1 MKRATVGVLLGA
13 LLLGNG
19 MPASGT
25 GADRPRKVVLIA
37 GPLDRS
43 HPPGTHEYE
52 KSVRLLAHC
61 LDHAPN
67 LHGVRT
73 EVHLGGWPDDPRTLD
88 DADSIV
94 LVASGSDRRE
104 EDHPLLVGDRLSV
117 VERQMK
123 RGCGLVLI
131 HWATFAPKDKLGGK
145 LLEWVG
151 GYFDYETGPLP
162 RGWYSKIQTA
172 TTKAR
177 PGSPGHPLCA
187 GLTPFELREEYYYR
201 IRFRDGDARRVPV
214 LVTPIPG
221 ERDDQVVAWAVER
234 AGGGRG
240 FGFTGGHFFDNW
252 KVENFRRM
260 VLNAIVW
267 TAGAEVP
274 AGGVRSRLPT
284 EEELAGVAVGRPIR
298 AVVVTGHQYPG
309 HLWRE
314 TTPALKEA
322 LAPDERLRV
331 SVVEDVEFLAKPEL
345 HSFDVVVFNYCNWER
360 PGLSEAAK
368 KNFVKYLQDGGGL
381 VIVHFANGAFHFSL
395 PKAGESDW
403 PEWRTR
409 ICRRTWD
416 HTPGK
421 SGHDAYGKFTVQIAK
436 VDHAI
441 TRGLKDFETTDEL
454 YFRQQGDEPVVVLAT
469 ARSRVTGRDE
479 PMAFL
484 HAYGKGRV
492 FQTVLGHDAASLR
505 TPGTAE
511 LIRRGAAWAAG
522 RTPRAVTAPPAGPL
536 APGQFG
542 QALDA
547 RRQHAEAAFQDA
559 YQQPPLTAECW
570 AKLDSA
576 RGYNLLV
583 ANNLKESKTHWE
595 LFTMPGSGHFTAY
608 LPGRTPDHVRSKENI
623 CDGKWHHLAMV
634 HEGDRVRLYVD
645 GKPAADERLTP
656 AGGDVKKGA
665 LWFGA
670 YPPHGL
676 GCDGVLDEVRIRRG
690 VRPVG
695 AAPARAPDADEDT
708 VGLWHFDAAEQGRT
722 PDASRT
728 KNPAVIRA
736 GSTAPKPPDGPRSRT
751 ELDYRPADPRL
762 RAVLLDRSD
771 GESYVSLKV
780 DTQGR
785 LFTGGRE
792 ALFVFEP
799 DDRGGYGPRR
809 ELYRFPPDSWIA
821 GIEIRGNDLYVATAA
836 ALYVLPGGRTQRAGL
851 KPRRLVWGIPLDLH
865 VSFHCLAWG
874 PEGDLYV
881 NHGDPLLHYGDFR
894 RPDHWGHWTLYAQP
908 EGTRVPYTGSGAVL
922 RLHPDGSGLRV
933 VARGLRGPV
942 GLAFDRGW
950 DLYTN
955 DNDHESMPHLY
966 TPGRLLHV
974 SPHAD
979 FAWPRGW
986 AASRSPERADLLET
1000 MRETPGRGVPVGM
1013 AYYDDTYLPPEYRH
1027 NLLEARW
1034 DLLTVQRHP
1043 IAPRGASHTAGDL
1056 PFLVG
1061 RQQARP
1067 VGVAVGRGGRVF
1079 AAVSYMAANEASP
1092 HYASDLV
1099 LITRTDDPPDHPFD
1113 AYDATTAPAEK
1124 LWTELSQPSWSRRR
1138 EAHTEIL
1145 RRGGDLLSEAVQR
1158 LAAAKE
1164 DDSALLH
1171 LPWLAGASGRPEA
1184 LKALQALAR
1193 HSRPEVR
1200 LQAVRAAA
1208 AFPALKVPRE
1218 VFEAALAD
1226 VPPVQLAG
1234 LVAFFDSGD
1243 AIPAA
1248 VERLAASSDSYLRQA
1263 ATTLLARRGTLA
1275 QLEAMAHSSE
1285 AAVRRGA
1292 VLTAGIRLTVPPA
1305 DFVPLKELP
1314 LAYPAE
1320 NAFFKV
1326 HIPYADAVVDLR
1338 TLGRGGSFT
1347 IAEYWKAIRPTA
1359 EQQALFTL
1367 LLRMLKDPADTVR
1380 GQAAYFLS
1388 LLHDPRSEPAV
1399 VEVMQAMR
1407 TAGLAGLPA
1416 RAVEKVWVA
1425 GPFAD
1430 GPEGFRRTHPPEQG
1444 AVDLEAVYKTA
1455 AGERGWRPVEREG
1468 GALDVGR
1475 AKERSSS
1482 YVFFRLHSVSRQP
1495 VELVTGGSKDLKLW
1509 HNGRSVGAA
1518 VEGPVLLEV
1527 QPGSNDVLLRVGHTG
1542 EGRLSL
1548 LFRARSEVVAALP
1561 ERLGFAL
1568 LARRLREGGG
1578 KGGQEV
1584 PAEFLAIDWQ
1594 AEARKGDAAQGRQL
1608 FGALGCVKC
1617 HAITADQAGGGAP
1630 SLAEAGKRFTVPHL
1644 VESILLPSKQVAEPF
1659 RTTLLT
1665 TTRGQTLSGLV
1676 VSETGEQIELL
1687 QSDTTRKTV
1696 AKKDVEERSLTA
1708 VSPMPAGLVRTPR
1721 ELQDLLA
1728 YLLSANPLP
1737 P

>member
-1 MKRATVGVLLGA
+1 LAAVLLWGGLSLA
-13 LLLGNG
+13 AG
-19 MPASGT
+19 P
-25 GADRPRKVVLIA
+25 DRPRKVVLIA

-61 LDHAPN
+61 LDHSPN
-67 LHGVRT
+67 LRGVRT

-88 DADSIV
+88 EADTVV

-104 EDHPLLVGDRLSV
+104 EDHPLLVGDRLAV
-117 VERQMK
+117 LERQMK

-151 GYFDYETGPLP
+151 GYFDYETGQPP

-177 PGSPGHPLCA
+177 PGSPRHPLCA

-201 IRFRDGDARRVPV
+201 IRFRDGDPRRVPV

-221 ERDDQVVAWAVER
+221 ERDEQVVAWAVER
-234 AGGGRG
+234 DGGGRG

-260 VLNAIVW
+260 VLNAVVW
-267 TAGAEVP
+267 TAKAEVP
-274 AGGVRSRLPT
+274 EGGVRSLVPT
-284 EEELAGVAVGRPIR
+284 EEELAGVAVGRPVR
-298 AVVVTGHQYPG
+298 AVIVTGHQYPG
-309 HLWRE
+309 HVWRE
-314 TTPALKEA
+314 TTRALQDA
-322 LAPDERLRV
+322 LAPDGRMRV
-331 SVVEDVEFLAKPEL
+331 SVVQDVQFLAKPDL
-345 HSFDVVVFNYCNWER
+345 HHSDVVVFNYCNWER

-395 PKAGESDW
+395 PKAAESDW

-409 ICRRTWD
+409 ICRRAWD

-421 SGHDAYGKFTVQIAK
+421 SGHDAYGKFLVQISNI
-436 VDHAI
+436 DHPI
-441 TRGLKDFETTDEL
+441 TRGLKAFETTDEL

-484 HAYGKGRV
+484 HDYGRGRV
-492 FQTVLGHDAASLR
+492 FQTVLGHDAAALR

-511 LIRRGAAWAAG
+511 LIRRGTAWAAG
-522 RTPRAVTAPPAGPL
+522 RTPGAVAIPPAGAL
-536 APGQFG
+536 APGRFG
-542 QALDA
+542 HALDA

-576 RGYNLLV
+576 HGYNLLV
-583 ANNLKESKTHWE
+583 ANNVKESATHWE
-595 LFTMPGSGHFTAY
+595 MFTMPGSGHLTAY
-608 LPGRTPDHVRSKENI
+608 LPGSRPDHVRTKENI
-623 CDGKWHHLAMV
+623 CDGKWHHLVMV
-634 HEGDRVRLYVD
+634 YEATHVRLHVD
-645 GKPAADERLTP
+645 GKQAADERVAA
-656 AGGDVKKGA
+656 AGGEAKEGA

-670 YPPHGL
+670 YPSQGL
-676 GCDGVLDEVRIRRG
+676 GCDGVIDEVRLRRG
-690 VRPVG
+690 ARPAEAV
-695 AAPARAPDADEDT
+695 PDRAPDADQDT
-708 VGLWHFDAAEQGRT
+708 VGLWHFDAADQGRS
-722 PDASRT
+722 PDASKT
-728 KNPAVIRA
+728 NNPAVIC
-736 GSTAPKPPDGPRSRT
+736 GGPNPPKPPDGPSSRT
-751 ELDYRPADPRL
+751 ELDYRPSDPRL
-762 RAVLLDRSD
+762 HATLLDRSP

-785 LFTGGRE
+785 LFVGGRE

-799 DDRGGYGPRR
+799 DGRGGYGPRR
-809 ELYRFPPDSWIA
+809 ELYRFPPDSWLA
-821 GIEIRGNDLYVATAA
+821 GIEVRGDDLYVATAA
-836 ALYVLPGGRTQRAGL
+836 ALYVLPGGRTKREDL

-874 PEGDLYV
+874 PEGDLYL
-881 NHGDPLLHYGDFR
+881 NHGDPLLNYGDFR
-894 RPDHWGHWTLYAQP
+894 SPDHWGHWTLYTQP
-908 EGTRVPYTGSGAVL
+908 EGSKVPYTGSGAVL
-922 RLHPDGSGLRV
+922 RLRPDGSGLRV

-942 GLAFDRGW
+942 GLTFGRGW
-950 DLYTN
+950 DLFTN

-986 AASRSPERADLLET
+986 VASRSPERADLLET
-1000 MRETPGRGVPVGM
+1000 MREAPGRGVPVGM
-1013 AYYDDTYLPPEYRH
+1013 ACYDDTHLPPEYRN

-1034 DLLTVQRHP
+1034 DLLTIQRHP
-1043 IAPRGASHTAGDL
+1043 IEPRGASHAAGDL

-1079 AAVSYMAANEASP
+1079 AAISYMAGNEASP

-1099 LITRTDDPPDHPFD
+1099 LIARADDPPDHPFD
-1113 AYDATTAPAEK
+1113 AYDATTASTEK
-1124 LWTELSQPSWSRRR
+1124 LWAELSDPSWSRRR
-1138 EAHTEIL
+1138 EAHAEIL
-1145 RRGGDLLSEAVQR
+1145 RRGGDLLSEAVRR

-1164 DDSALLH
+1164 NDPALLH
-1171 LPWLAGASGRPEA
+1171 LPWLAAASGTSGAS
-1184 LKALQALAR
+1184 KALQALAR
-1193 HSRPEVR
+1193 HPRPEVR

-1208 AFPALKVPRE
+1208 AFPGLKVPRA

-1234 LVAFFDSGD
+1234 LAAFLDSGD
-1243 AIPAA
+1243 EMPDA
-1248 VERLAASSDSYLRQA
+1248 VVKLASSSDSYLRQA
-1263 ATTLLARRGTLA
+1263 ATTLLARRATIAL
-1275 QLEAMAHSSE
+1275 LEEMTRSPNP
-1285 AAVRRGA
+1285 AVRRGA
-1292 VLTAGIRLTVPPA
+1292 VLAAGIRLTVPPA
-1305 DFVPLKELP
+1305 DFVPPRELP
-1314 LAYPAE
+1314 LGYPAE

-1326 HIPYADAVVDLR
+1326 RVRYADADVDLG

-1347 IAEYWKAIRPTA
+1347 TAEFWKAIRPSP
-1359 EQQALFTL
+1359 EQEALFAL
-1367 LLRMLKDPADTVR
+1367 LLRMLKDPADPVR
-1380 GQAAYFLS
+1380 GQAAYYLS
-1388 LLHDPRSEPAV
+1388 LLRDPRSDPAAA
-1399 VEVMQAMR
+1399 EVMQAVR
-1407 TAGLAGLPA
+1407 LGAVAGLPP

-1430 GPEGFRRTHPPEQG
+1430 GPEGFGRAHPPEQG
-1444 AVDLEAVYKTA
+1444 AVDLEAVYRTP
-1455 AGERGWRPVEREG
+1455 AGERGWREVG
-1468 GALDVGR
+1468 GAGGTLDLGR
-1475 AKERSSS
+1475 AGESSSS

-1495 VELVTGGSKDLKLW
+1495 VELVIGGQKGLKVW
-1509 HNGRSVGAA
+1509 HNGRPVGAA
-1518 VEGPVLLEV
+1518 GGTVLLGV
-1527 QPGSNDVLLRVGHTG
+1527 QPGSNDLLLRVGHAG
-1542 EGRLSL
+1542 DGRLSL
-1548 LFRARSEVVAALP
+1548 RFRARGEVVAALP
-1561 ERLGFAL
+1561 EKLGFAL

-1584 PAEFLAIDWQ
+1584 AAEFLEVDWQ
-1594 AEARKGDAAQGRQL
+1594 TEARKGDAAQGRKL

-1659 RTTLLT
+1659 RTTVLT
-1665 TTRGQTLSGLV
+1665 TTKGQTLSGLV
-1676 VSETGEQIELL
+1676 VSETAEQIDLL
-1687 QSDTTRKTV
+1687 LSDTTRKAV
-1696 AKKDVEERSLTA
+1696 AKKDVEERALAS
-1708 VSPMPAGLVRTPR
+1708 VSPMPAGLVKSPR

-1728 YLLSANPLP
+1728 YLLTANPLP